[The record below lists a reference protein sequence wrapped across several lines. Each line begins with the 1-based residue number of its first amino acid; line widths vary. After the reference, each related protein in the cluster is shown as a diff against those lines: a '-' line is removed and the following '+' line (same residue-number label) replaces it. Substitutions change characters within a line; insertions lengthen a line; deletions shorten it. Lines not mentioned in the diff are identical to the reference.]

1 MSHKILFTFVRVH
14 LGSDKVQILAGIAS
28 VPVESSFLN
37 LPCLT
42 SLQTIRSL
50 LLVILSTLVV
60 LSATTGAIS
69 LNTRKLATVTDSKYV
84 STFPIRSLLAGHNVI
99 KKRSLRSDDSNAIME
114 KLGNDAEE
122 RALTVSKLLDKLEK
136 FIYGFRVGFSPKTQS
151 PRKEEKLFS
160 ELVELGKTPKNIK
173 SEKLDKKGIIADR
186 FIAWYGKLMGWTR

>member
-1 MSHKILFTFVRVH
+1 M
-14 LGSDKVQILAGIAS
+14 
-28 VPVESSFLN
+28 
-37 LPCLT
+37 
-42 SLQTIRSL
+42 RSL

>member
-42 SLQTIRSL
+42 SLQTMRSL

-136 FIYGFRVGFSPKTQS
+136 FIYGFRVRRLSHRARRRNCFLSLSNSVRRRKTS
-151 PRKEEKLFS
+151 NPRSWIRRALLLTGS
-160 ELVELGKTPKNIK
+160 
-173 SEKLDKKGIIADR
+173 
-186 FIAWYGKLMGWTR
+186 